1 MTPEERAATPLLG
14 RDDELAQLVDLVGL
28 GSDPRSTMVVL
39 GGDAGVGKTRLLREL
54 GARAEQAGWR
64 MLAGHCL
71 DFGDSAVPLM
81 PFREVLGRLDEDARR
96 AMVPVVASHPALAR
110 LAPTRHLPAPGEGED
125 GTDGGMT
132 LPAPQRVPGGAP
144 FGSAGDAG
152 DVAGRGELFEG
163 IYAALET
170 LGEQGPVLLVVEDV
184 HWADRSTRDLLSFL
198 FARGLRAPV
207 SVVVSYRA
215 DDLHRRHP
223 LRTTLAEWGRL
234 SAVAR
239 LHLDRLADADVRELV
254 HVVRPEL
261 TDVRAV
267 EGIVRRAEGNAFFAE
282 ELLNTE
288 CPGGEALPWNLAD
301 VLLVR
306 LDRLPEAT
314 RVVVRAAACV
324 GRRAS
329 HALLAAV
336 VDLSDAELDEALRA
350 AVEAQVL
357 VTGSDASY
365 TFRHAL
371 LAEAVYDDLLPGER
385 ARIHAACALALREGR
400 ASGTAAELARHARA
414 GHDPVTAVHA
424 SVEAGQDA
432 MAVGGPDEAAQHFLN
447 ALELLDLPG
456 VAAEAGLRRSAL
468 VLDAAQALLTSG
480 HSSKAVTLLH
490 REVGEVRGA
499 DGGAGDAASTPEE
512 GERAELLTALG
523 YAVCAVD
530 DARVS
535 AGDATDEALALLG
548 EERSARRARAL
559 AVSALVAYGSGDD
572 DGARRAAQASYDLAS
587 ELGLERLRSDAAT
600 TLGRLTSSGD
610 PDAAQRAI
618 KEVVERSRAT
628 GDIDGLI
635 RGLHQLGGILFE
647 LGRYEEARPRYREAA
662 ELALRHGRQWGPY
675 GFDARVLAGLVSYH
689 LGDWEEVDRIVD
701 VDQQAP
707 PPVPGALL
715 RALAL
720 HTLAGRG
727 DPAAPA
733 ALAASPEATDRDGWA
748 VILRAVAAVDVLG
761 DVGDLAGAVETYDR
775 ASEAVRLLW
784 GVRSFAAQVRLAA
797 LVVGHLATRAALA
810 AGPEREELV
819 RTAARL
825 AEDVERTVGSSAARG
840 RSLGPEGLAWSARHR
855 AEQLRLRWRAGLEAP
870 ELEELVAAWEEA
882 VERFERLGH
891 AFETARSRARLAA
904 VLSAAGAEHAT
915 RVAALVAQARAV
927 AERLGALPLL
937 SELAAVDG
945 GPVRSAAATGP
956 APAQLT
962 RREAEVL
969 RLVAAGRSNGEIGRQ
984 LFIATK
990 TVSVH
995 VSNILGKLGVTSRT
1009 EAAAVARERGLL
1021 G

>member
-1 MTPEERAATPLLG
+1 
-14 RDDELAQLVDLVGL
+14 
-28 GSDPRSTMVVL
+28 
-39 GGDAGVGKTRLLREL
+39 
-54 GARAEQAGWR
+54 
-64 MLAGHCL
+64 
-71 DFGDSAVPLM
+71 M
-81 PFREVLGRLDEDARR
+81 PFREVLGRLDDDARR
-96 AMVPVVASHPALAR
+96 AVVPVVASHPSLAR
-110 LAPTRHLPAPGEGED
+110 LAPSRHLPVAGEG

-132 LPAPQRVPGGAP
+132 LPAPERVPGGAP
-144 FGSAGDAG
+144 FGSAGDVG

-163 IYAALET
+163 IYAALEA

-254 HVVRPEL
+254 HVVRPQL
-261 TDVRAV
+261 IDARAV

-282 ELLNTE
+282 ELLNAD

-306 LDRLPEAT
+306 LDRLPEPT
-314 RVVVRAAACV
+314 RAVVRAAACV
-324 GRRAS
+324 GRRVS

-336 VDLSDAELDEALRA
+336 VELSDGDLDEALRA

-385 ARIHAACALALREGR
+385 ARIHAACALALRAGR
-400 ASGTAAELARHARA
+400 ATGTAAELARHARA

-424 SVEAGQDA
+424 SVEAGQEA
-432 MAVGGPDEAAQHFLN
+432 MGVGGPDEAAQHFLN

-456 VAAEAGLRRSAL
+456 VAAEAGVRRSAV
-468 VLDAAQALLTSG
+468 VLEAAQALLTSG
-480 HSSKAVTLLH
+480 HGPKAVTLLH

-499 DGGAGDAASTPEE
+499 GGGTSAGEAAPTPEE

-530 DARVS
+530 DTRVS
-535 AGDATDEALALLG
+535 AQDATAEALELLG

-559 AVSALVAYGSGDD
+559 AVRALAAFGSRDD
-572 DGARRAAQASYDLAS
+572 DAAARSAAQASYDLAS

-610 PDAAQRAI
+610 PEAAQRAI
-618 KEVVERSRAT
+618 EGVVERSRVT
-628 GDIDGLI
+628 GDIDGVI

-647 LGRYEEARPRYREAA
+647 LGRFEEARPRYREAWQ
-662 ELALRHGRQWGPY
+662 LAVRHGRQWGPY
-675 GFDARVLAGLVSYH
+675 GFDARVLAGLLAYH
-689 LGDWEEVDRIVD
+689 LGDWEEADRIAD
-701 VDQQAP
+701 VADQVP

-715 RALAL
+715 HTLAL

-727 DPAAPA
+727 DPGASA

-748 VILRAVAAVDVLG
+748 VILRAFAAVDVLG
-761 DVGDLAGAVETYDR
+761 DAGDLTGAIAAYDR
-775 ASEAVRLLW
+775 TGETVRLLW
-784 GVRSFAAQVRLAA
+784 GVGWFAAQVRLAA
-797 LVVGHLATRAALA
+797 LVLGHLATRAALA

-825 AEDVERTVGSSAARG
+825 AEDVERAVASSAAR
-840 RSLGPEGLAWSARHR
+840 RRPLGPEGLAWVARHR
-855 AEQLRLRWRAGLEAP
+855 AEQLRLRWRAGLEVP
-870 ELEELVAAWEEA
+870 ELAELVGAWEEA

-904 VLSAAGAEHAT
+904 VLATAGAEHAT
-915 RVAALVAQARAV
+915 RVAELVARSRAV

-937 SELAAVDG
+937 SELAVVDG
-945 GPVRSAAATGP
+945 APMRASVAARP

-1009 EAAAVARERGLL
+1009 EAAAVARDRGLL